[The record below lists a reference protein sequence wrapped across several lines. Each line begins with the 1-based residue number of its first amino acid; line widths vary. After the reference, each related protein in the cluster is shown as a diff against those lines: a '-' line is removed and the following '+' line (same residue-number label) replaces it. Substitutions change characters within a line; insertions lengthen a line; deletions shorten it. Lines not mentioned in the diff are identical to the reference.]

1 MNKKE
6 KIKTL
11 QNMKK
16 KRGIT
21 KAELSPPQIMRKKI
35 KNNTNISPPKKPK
48 RTKTKFIIED
58 IPLSPKQSKRIKTKF
73 IIEDIPSPP
82 KQPKRMKTK
91 FIIEDI
97 PMLTKQLRNTP
108 PKQLSNTRTKAQEM
122 QLTTQNPCCSCR
134 KTRTAQTR
142 VDCYWCQ
149 LHHHFDMCVSNNTKR
164 K

>member
-1 MNKKE
+1 MNKKG
-6 KIKTL
+6 KIKIL

-16 KRGIT
+16 KRGFT
-21 KAELSPPQIMRKKI
+21 TAELSPPQIMRKKI
-35 KNNTNISPPKKPK
+35 KNNTNISPPKNPK

-58 IPLSPKQSKRIKTKF
+58 IP
-73 IIEDIPSPP
+73 
-82 KQPKRMKTK
+82 
-91 FIIEDI
+91 
-97 PMLTKQLRNTP
+97 MLAKQLRNTP
-108 PKQLSNTRTKAQEM
+108 PKQLSNTRAKAQEM

-134 KTRTAQTR
+134 KTRTVQTR

>member
-1 MNKKE
+1 MNKKGI
-6 KIKTL
+6 IKTL

-16 KRGIT
+16 KRRFT
-21 KAELSPPQIMRKKI
+21 TAELSPPQIMRKKI
-35 KNNTNISPPKKPK
+35 KNNTNISPPKNPK
-48 RTKTKFIIED
+48 RM
-58 IPLSPKQSKRIKTKF
+58 KTKF

-97 PMLTKQLRNTP
+97 PMLAKQLRNTP
-108 PKQLSNTRTKAQEM
+108 PKQLSNTRAKAQEM
-122 QLTTQNPCCSCR
+122 KLTTQNPCCSCR
-134 KTRTAQTR
+134 KTRTVQTR